1 MALVQQLALVQPS
14 LLAYLTYCRMQ
25 GQNKG
30 LAMAPT
36 PTLLQ
41 PSAVEVVCLMFVVLA
56 LQKTWVVSGWLQD
69 GPPDLLLRG
78 MGM

>member
-14 LLAYLTYCRMQ
+14 LLANLTYGRMQ

-41 PSAVEVVCLMFVVLA
+41 PSTVEVVCLMFLVLA
-56 LQKTWVVSGWLQD
+56 LQKYG
-69 GPPDLLLRG
+69 
-78 MGM
+78 

>member
-1 MALVQQLALVQPS
+1 MALVQPS
-14 LLAYLTYCRMQ
+14 LLALNLW
-25 GQNKG
+25 QNARAEQG

-41 PSAVEVVCLMFVVLA
+41 PSTVVVVCSMSVVLA
-56 LQKTWVVSGWLQD
+56 LQKTRVVSGWLQD